1 MCCVSSA
8 WQHIAHGASPIV
20 GLPIVSLAFHAK
32 DGFATGTVGT
42 GTITVIVDSNV
53 CFYMEEENLQIALEK
68 GIIEPAV
75 YERVIAYKERLEENQ
90 VPVIYNLRHLR
101 KIFRI
106 YKKEQDFFFGDKK
119 EELYRTFKIPKK
131 SGGYRT
137 IEAPCERLKQIQRWI
152 KDEII
157 DKLVMSEYATGFRKN
172 LSIVDNAKKHVG
184 KELVIGMDLKDFF
197 PSVTYEEIFLMF
209 RYVGYRKDVAHLL
222 SKLCT
227 NAENVLPQGSPAS
240 PSIANHVLLKLD
252 KRLGILAETIGADY
266 SRYADDITFSGKK
279 SIASIIPLVEKIV
292 AEENFTINKTKTRLQ
307 YKNQRQ
313 EVTGLIVNNKI
324 SISREMENEI
334 KNAIYFI
341 GKYGVCEHMRHIECN
356 KSFYKEHLYGIAY
369 FINMGDREK
378 GQKYLRQLDLL
389 EWEY

>member
-252 KRLGILAETIGADY
+252 KRLGTLAETIGADY

-307 YKNQRQ
+307 YKNQR
-313 EVTGLIVNNKI
+313 
-324 SISREMENEI
+324 
-334 KNAIYFI
+334 
-341 GKYGVCEHMRHIECN
+341 
-356 KSFYKEHLYGIAY
+356 
-369 FINMGDREK
+369 
-378 GQKYLRQLDLL
+378 
-389 EWEY
+389 

>member
-1 MCCVSSA
+1 
-8 WQHIAHGASPIV
+8 
-20 GLPIVSLAFHAK
+20 
-32 DGFATGTVGT
+32 
-42 GTITVIVDSNV
+42 
-53 CFYMEEENLQIALEK
+53 MEEENLQIALEK

-75 YERVIAYKERLEENQ
+75 YERVITYKERLEENQ

-252 KRLGILAETIGADY
+252 KRLGTLAETIGADY

-356 KSFYKEHLYGIAY
+356 KSFYKEHLYGITY
-369 FINMGDREK
+369 FINMVDREK